1 MALLVMFVFFFFFF
15 NDTAT
20 TEIYTL
26 SLHDALPI
34 SWEKSR
40 RGSAA
45 RPAGRSAPA
54 CRGCRRGRCRRS
66 CRVLGQPRGRCGE
79 RLEALPHQLHSG
91 VHRAVPCEPAG
102 AQVFD
107 ARGPHF
113 RHGGDPTRD
122 ARALVERQGERGTQ
136 PVRAPARDGDRIA
149 HRRDP
154 GGVARGFGR
163 RRERVQVRD
172 QEAQVRADAA
182 SLVVVEQVHAHKK
195 TPAVGET
202 VGVISHEG
210 GSGRTPSPAA
220 KIPEPSPALYRLLPP
235 IFYPMPR
242 LAIAQIRPSKGD
254 YAANLQ
260 KIGGVLAQIAKPDPP
275 LHLVIFPATVTS
287 GYFVEGGVPDVA
299 VTAGTVFRD
308 LTWEHE
314 AASAPPI
321 DVAVGFYEVF
331 QNHFYNSCLY
341 ASLGNAPSD
350 SASPRNASSGH
361 ASPGIRHVHRKVFL
375 PTYGVFD
382 EERFVERGRDIQ
394 AFDTRFGRVAM
405 LICEDAWHSITGTIA
420 ALQGAQLVIVPSAS
434 PARGTGMDEEG
445 TRLPTSVVRWER
457 ILKGIAAEPGVW
469 VAFASLVGFEGGKGF
484 PGGSVL
490 VSPGGEIVLRGP
502 LFEEAVLTYDLDFEE
517 LTRARAESPLL
528 ANLEGNLPLLIKNL
542 GKGERGKGKG
552 KARAAEFDP
561 ATNGASVKSAI
572 RNPQSAI
579 HLVGKGVEE
588 GDPLA
593 IDPDLARRWLTS
605 FLKDEVVRRRG
616 FTKGIVGLSGG
627 VDSSLTAFLAV
638 EALGKQNVIAVRM
651 PYKTSSP
658 ESLQHA
664 QLVIDQLGIEALT
677 IDISAAVDGY
687 LSQVET
693 NGAADPT
700 RRGNVMAR
708 ERMIVLFDLSAKY
721 KALPIG
727 TSNKSERLLGY
738 FTWHADDTPPVNPL
752 GDLFKTQVRALAR
765 HVGVPDVILRK
776 PPTPDLVP
784 GQTTEGDYGIS
795 YDKVDRIL
803 YYLIRGMK
811 PEDIVSRGFTREE
824 VDKVERRLESTHWKR
839 RLPTVAVMSQ
849 TAIGEFYLRPVD
861 Y

>member
-1 MALLVMFVFFFFFF
+1 
-15 NDTAT
+15 
-20 TEIYTL
+20 
-26 SLHDALPI
+26 
-34 SWEKSR
+34 
-40 RGSAA
+40 
-45 RPAGRSAPA
+45 
-54 CRGCRRGRCRRS
+54 
-66 CRVLGQPRGRCGE
+66 
-79 RLEALPHQLHSG
+79 
-91 VHRAVPCEPAG
+91 
-102 AQVFD
+102 
-107 ARGPHF
+107 
-113 RHGGDPTRD
+113 
-122 ARALVERQGERGTQ
+122 
-136 PVRAPARDGDRIA
+136 
-149 HRRDP
+149 
-154 GGVARGFGR
+154 
-163 RRERVQVRD
+163 
-172 QEAQVRADAA
+172 
-182 SLVVVEQVHAHKK
+182 
-195 TPAVGET
+195 
-202 VGVISHEG
+202 
-210 GSGRTPSPAA
+210 
-220 KIPEPSPALYRLLPP
+220 
-235 IFYPMPR
+235 MPR
-242 LAIAQIRPSKGD
+242 LAVAQIRPSKGE

-260 KIGGVLAQIAKPDPP
+260 KIGGVLAQIAKLDPP
-275 LHLVIFPATVTS
+275 VDLVIFPETATS
-287 GYFVEGGVPDVA
+287 GYFVEGGVRDVA
-299 VTAGTVFRD
+299 VTAGTLFRD
-308 LTWEHE
+308 LTVEH
-314 AASAPPI
+314 AAAGAHPV

-341 ASLGNAPSD
+341 ASLGNVSPD
-350 SASPRNASSGH
+350 NASSRNASPEN
-361 ASPGIRHVHRKVFL
+361 ASSRILHVHRKVFL

-382 EERFVERGRDIQ
+382 EERFVERGREIQ
-394 AFDTRFGRVAM
+394 AFDTRFGRVAT

-445 TRLPTSVVRWER
+445 TRLPASVVRWER
-457 ILKGIAAEPGVW
+457 ILKGMADEHGVW
-469 VAFASLVGFEGGKGF
+469 IAFASLVGFEGGKGF
-484 PGGSVL
+484 PGGSVV

-528 ANLEGNLPLLIKNL
+528 ADLEVNLPHLVKSL
-542 GKGERGKGKG
+542 GKGEPGKGKR

-561 ATNGASVKSAI
+561 ATNGASLKSAI

-579 HLVGKGVEE
+579 HVVGRGVEE

-593 IDPDLARRWLTS
+593 IDRDLARRWLVS

-638 EALGKQNVIAVRM
+638 EALGKENVIGVRM

-664 QLVIDQLGIEALT
+664 QLIIDQLGIQAIT
-677 IDISAAVDGY
+677 VDITAAVDGY
-687 LSQVET
+687 LSQV
-693 NGAADPT
+693 GDADPT

-721 KALPIG
+721 KALPVG

-765 HVGVPDVILRK
+765 HVGVPEVILGK

-811 PEDIVSRGFTREE
+811 SEDIVARGFTREE
-824 VDKVERRLESTHWKR
+824 VDKVERRLDSTHWKR

>member
-1 MALLVMFVFFFFFF
+1 
-15 NDTAT
+15 
-20 TEIYTL
+20 
-26 SLHDALPI
+26 
-34 SWEKSR
+34 
-40 RGSAA
+40 
-45 RPAGRSAPA
+45 
-54 CRGCRRGRCRRS
+54 
-66 CRVLGQPRGRCGE
+66 
-79 RLEALPHQLHSG
+79 
-91 VHRAVPCEPAG
+91 
-102 AQVFD
+102 
-107 ARGPHF
+107 
-113 RHGGDPTRD
+113 
-122 ARALVERQGERGTQ
+122 
-136 PVRAPARDGDRIA
+136 
-149 HRRDP
+149 
-154 GGVARGFGR
+154 
-163 RRERVQVRD
+163 
-172 QEAQVRADAA
+172 
-182 SLVVVEQVHAHKK
+182 
-195 TPAVGET
+195 
-202 VGVISHEG
+202 
-210 GSGRTPSPAA
+210 
-220 KIPEPSPALYRLLPP
+220 
-235 IFYPMPR
+235 MPR
-242 LAIAQIRPSKGD
+242 LAVAQIRPSKGE

-260 KIGGVLAQIAKPDPP
+260 KIGGVLAQIAKLDPP
-275 LHLVIFPATVTS
+275 VDLVIFPETATS
-287 GYFVEGGVPDVA
+287 GYFVEGGVRDVA
-299 VTAGTVFRD
+299 VTAGTLFRD
-308 LTWEHE
+308 LTVEHE
-314 AASAPPI
+314 AAGAPPI

-341 ASLGNAPSD
+341 ASLGN
-350 SASPRNASSGH
+350 R
-361 ASPGIRHVHRKVFL
+361 SPGVRHVHRKVFL

-394 AFDTRFGRVAM
+394 AFDTRVGRVAI

-445 TRLPTSVVRWER
+445 TRLPASVVRWER
-457 ILKGIAAEPGVW
+457 ILKGIADEHGVW

-502 LFEEAVLTYDLDFEE
+502 LFEEAVLTYDVDFDEM
-517 LTRARAESPLL
+517 TRARAESPLL
-528 ANLEGNLPLLIKNL
+528 ADLEANLPHLVKNL
-542 GKGERGKGKG
+542 GQRETGKGKR

-561 ATNGASVKSAI
+561 ATNGASLKSAI

-579 HLVGKGVEE
+579 HVVGRGVEE

-593 IDPDLARRWLTS
+593 LDPDLARRWLVS

-616 FTKGIVGLSGG
+616 FAKGLVGLSGG

-638 EALGKQNVIAVRM
+638 EALGKENVIGVRL

-664 QLVIDQLGIEALT
+664 QLIIDQLGIQGLT
-677 IDISAAVDGY
+677 VDITAAVDGY
-687 LSQVET
+687 LSQV
-693 NGAADPT
+693 GDADPT

-721 KALPIG
+721 KALPVG

-765 HVGVPDVILRK
+765 HVGVPEVILGK

-811 PEDIVSRGFTREE
+811 SEDIVARGFTREE
-824 VDKVERRLESTHWKR
+824 VVKVERRLDSTHWKR